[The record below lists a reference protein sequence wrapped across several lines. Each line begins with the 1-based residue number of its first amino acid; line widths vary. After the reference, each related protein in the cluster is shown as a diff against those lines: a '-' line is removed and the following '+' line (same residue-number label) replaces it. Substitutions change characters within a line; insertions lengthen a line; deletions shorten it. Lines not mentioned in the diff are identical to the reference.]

1 MKTLIALWEDA
12 AEQKNTKLRLIIDNS
27 DMLFFFR
34 YKGNVYGTGENG
46 RVIFAKMKDKQDDD
60 NTKSWRKEASF
71 TATNVCELAAG
82 REVQNVFGDKECD
95 QIDVIHNKEDLF
107 RLCR

>member
-12 AEQKNTKLRLIIDNS
+12 VEQRKNKLRLIIDNS

-34 YKGNVYGTGENG
+34 YQGNVYGTSENG
-46 RVIFAKMKDKQDDD
+46 RVIFAKMKDKKDDD

-71 TATNVCELAAG
+71 TATNICELANG
-82 REVQNVFGDKECD
+82 KQVQNVFGDKECND
-95 QIDVIHNKEDLF
+95 IDVIQDKEDLF
-107 RLCR
+107 KYCK